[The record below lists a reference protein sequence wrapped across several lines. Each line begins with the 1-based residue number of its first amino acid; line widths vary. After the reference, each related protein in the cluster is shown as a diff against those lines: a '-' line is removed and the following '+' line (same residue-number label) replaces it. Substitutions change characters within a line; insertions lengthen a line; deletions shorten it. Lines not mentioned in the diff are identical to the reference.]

1 MAYLIAQIEKESK
14 EMIKDFSYSDE
25 KEFISKA
32 VREKLAELKK
42 LQFFLIAEKI
52 KKGLKRKGIKPEDIL
67 KKVKLKINLL
77 KTKDLL

>member
-42 LQFFLIAEKI
+42 LQFFLISEKI